1 MPRPVGGESLP
12 RERKLFLS
20 DVLVSANE
28 YSLWGIPIPAHTT
41 ALSFFDGYRTET
53 LPANLIQAQRD
64 FFGAHTFRVQ
74 PGFENDDMKAGQDIH
89 VKWTATSGNVRIS
102 YHYTLIETD
111 ETGLLVYLQRLECF
125 VEGFKWISIGERLC
139 VEEYGYETCRLFMVW
154 RGIQLPSTDLIP
166 LSGFL
171 SSKEISQE
179 PKE

>member
-1 MPRPVGGESLP
+1 MP

-89 VKWTATSGNVRIS
+89 VKWTATSGNVRSPHITVAHNANNQVS
-102 YHYTLIETD
+102 
-111 ETGLLVYLQRLECF
+111 
-125 VEGFKWISIGERLC
+125 S
-139 VEEYGYETCRLFMVW
+139 
-154 RGIQLPSTDLIP
+154 STYNA
-166 LSGFL
+166 
-171 SSKEISQE
+171 
-179 PKE
+179 